1 MIRTVEVLIVVIGV
15 YGRNGEVLQER
26 PISIQIRH
34 VITLKAQQYC
44 IGSTTAAPRY
54 DIGGASAIPK

>member
-34 VITLKAQQYC
+34 VITLKAHQ
-44 IGSTTAAPRY
+44 
-54 DIGGASAIPK
+54 